1 MQKQVLHN
9 QSLMDFSLQHTGS
22 FKNAFLNAFE
32 NGKSITDSLEA
43 GEILSIPA
51 NVITDDVI
59 LNYYNLKDV
68 KPATAIT
75 QSQIDEL
82 EANGIGYMIIEE
94 TFIVS

>member
-9 QSLMDFSLQHTGS
+9 QHLMDFALQHTGS
-22 FKNAFLNAFE
+22 FENSFPIALL
-32 NGKSITDSLEA
+32 NGKSVTDSLGA
-43 GEILSIPA
+43 GEILGIPEK
-51 NVITDDVI
+51 IIKDDVL
-59 LNYYNLKDV
+59 LNYYTQKQV
-68 KPATAIT
+68 EPATAIT